1 MSSTSGKTAH
11 GERRRLA
18 EVRRSLNAINLA
30 LDAAWRWRGLR
41 PAACD
46 PELPLQ
52 NSEAGRS

>member
-1 MSSTSGKTAH
+1 MFSTSGKTAH

-18 EVRRSLNAINLA
+18 EVRRLLNAINIA

-46 PELPLQ
+46 PY
-52 NSEAGRS
+52 A